1 MGLVYSTVRYGHLN
15 GRSTVLHKLK
25 PKSKQICKEQKKAN
39 QNKKNNLRKQ
49 NSFEVDSFGSVFIEL
64 DKSFSFVE
72 RFELKFLILAIEI
85 CELDVGVELA
95 DVVIG
100 YFE

>member
-1 MGLVYSTVRYGHLN
+1 M
-15 GRSTVLHKLK
+15 
-25 PKSKQICKEQKKAN
+25 
-39 QNKKNNLRKQ
+39 
-49 NSFEVDSFGSVFIEL
+49 DSFGSIFIEL
-64 DKSFSFVE
+64 DKSFSFVD